1 MQNHYGFTPLQAGM
15 GFLPLTIVNFI
26 AALYLP
32 RLTVKL
38 GNNKVMVLGQGILL
52 VGMLLSAIINP
63 RNGYL
68 LTIGSP
74 MILVGIGQGWLLA
87 PLTSAGVEGVSS
99 ELSGAASGMTNTVHQ
114 IGGPVGLSIVVLFT
128 SNVLGNWLSYYHMVM
143 WFVVAFNALGLGV
156 LLFTNL
162 GRKK

>member
-1 MQNHYGFTPLQAGM
+1 
-15 GFLPLTIVNFI
+15 
-26 AALYLP
+26 
-32 RLTVKL
+32 
-38 GNNKVMVLGQGILL
+38 
-52 VGMLLSAIINP
+52 
-63 RNGYL
+63 
-68 LTIGSP
+68 
-74 MILVGIGQGWLLA
+74 
-87 PLTSAGVEGVSS
+87 LTSAGVEGVSS